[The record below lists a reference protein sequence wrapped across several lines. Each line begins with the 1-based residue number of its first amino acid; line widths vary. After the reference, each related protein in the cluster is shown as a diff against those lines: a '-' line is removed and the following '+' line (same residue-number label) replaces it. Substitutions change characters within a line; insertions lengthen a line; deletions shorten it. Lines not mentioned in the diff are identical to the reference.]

1 MILSMTTKEPVY
13 RELQPYHALPPFT
26 LLTVVGTVFGWFLV
40 VWVVVMGRPLGA
52 LDLPPWLALAIGLPF
67 GVLLPIVYRRMHM
80 LTEVYPDRVS
90 VKNGMSSRM
99 DFPLSNVTAVDIRTD
114 NIREDYNNRT
124 LGTDRVSR
132 MAYMVTTDN
141 GVQLSMADGRQSLI
155 GSLTPEQLHAAILSQ
170 WRPEQ
175 RPERTAEP
183 KKS

>member
-1 MILSMTTKEPVY
+1 
-13 RELQPYHALPPFT
+13 
-26 LLTVVGTVFGWFLV
+26 
-40 VWVVVMGRPLGA
+40 
-52 LDLPPWLALAIGLPF
+52 
-67 GVLLPIVYRRMHM
+67 
-80 LTEVYPDRVS
+80 
-90 VKNGMSSRM
+90 M